1 MIWNE
6 GFDRIVRYALAG
18 VAVLFTMISLVL
30 FAYGFATTADTIDIV
45 DYDAYR
51 AAALNFVRDDAKLF
65 VDAGILVLAG
75 LWSVAIVSRDE
86 RIRRQDVPEIIMLV
100 CATILLAAFF
110 LCDQR
115 YGQELEN
122 AYWSVG
128 TLSKQKGFPNI
139 NSPYLKLYSTT
150 AIRAFYLSLL
160 ISASTVLS
168 LCLLRKDGPHKG
180 ESK

>member
-1 MIWNE
+1 
-6 GFDRIVRYALAG
+6 
-18 VAVLFTMISLVL
+18 VLLTAAFLSL
-30 FAYGFATTADTIDIV
+30 FAYGFTTTPDTIDIV

-51 AAALNFVRDDAKLF
+51 ATALNFVRDDAKLF

-75 LWSVAIVSRDE
+75 LWGVAIVSKDE
-86 RIRRQDVPEIIMLV
+86 RMRRQDVPEIIMFV

-110 LCDQR
+110 LSDQR

-139 NSPYLKLYSTT
+139 NSPYLRLYSTT
-150 AIRAFYLSLL
+150 VVRAFYFSLL

-168 LCLLRKDGPHKG
+168 LCVLRKDGSHGREIK
-180 ESK
+180 